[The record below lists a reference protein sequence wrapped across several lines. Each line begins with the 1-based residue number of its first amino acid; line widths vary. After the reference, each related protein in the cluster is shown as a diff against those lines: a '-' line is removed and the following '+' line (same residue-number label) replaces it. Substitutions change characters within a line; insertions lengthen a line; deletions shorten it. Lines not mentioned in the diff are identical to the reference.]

1 MRGHAFLEKIQ
12 AAKAAAEAA
21 TSEAA
26 TEAPKSAEQMTGE
39 ELEEAITAS
48 RRKLLDAQ
56 HAELR
61 ERELAR
67 VSPSESSP
75 EGVRL
80 AGVLQEL
87 QRKKRRNWR

>member
-1 MRGHAFLEKIQ
+1 VARNTFLEKIK

-21 TSEAA
+21 TEP
-26 TEAPKSAEQMTGE
+26 TETPKSAEEMSDE

-48 RRKLLDAQ
+48 KRELLDAQ

-67 VSPSESSP
+67 VSGAGEATGPRAA
-75 EGVRL
+75 GL
-80 AGVLQEL
+80 AGLLGGLQK
-87 QRKKRRNWR
+87 RKRRNWR